1 MPFDVHVL
9 GTASARPT
17 GTRSVSG
24 SIVKCTDGTVV
35 VDAGEGFQERY
46 SAQRKHLKTKA
57 KGVTLKPSDIA
68 VLAFT
73 HGHLDHTWGALPWLQ
88 SMDLEHRQQPLLIL
102 GPTSSD
108 VIDALLEGTPLP
120 KDAPPAELARQW
132 RAWLEL
138 GAQYLA
144 FPVRWVLGDPVNDR
158 WIEMNPSTFTGLLLD
173 DMPQPQG
180 WKICSLRAVPTTHSV
195 PSCAWMIGQ
204 GPTKGAFDRERAKAL
219 NLSTDERT
227 QLAKGQDVE
236 MKDGTALTASS
247 FRLSDHAPTSVMISG
262 DTASMAQG
270 FTPELAPTLLVHEA
284 TFLEEQQEKAEEHLH
299 STAKGAV
306 RSAHHLNAGVLALTH
321 YSSRIKSSRSA
332 LDEALQDADDLP
344 VVALEDGD
352 RMVVEDDGKVTHLIR
367 NEDGWQQASIAP
379 NR

>member
-1 MPFDVHVL
+1 
-9 GTASARPT
+9 
-17 GTRSVSG
+17 
-24 SIVKCTDGTVV
+24 
-35 VDAGEGFQERY
+35 
-46 SAQRKHLKTKA
+46 
-57 KGVTLKPSDIA
+57 
-68 VLAFT
+68 
-73 HGHLDHTWGALPWLQ
+73 
-88 SMDLEHRQQPLLIL
+88 
-102 GPTSSD
+102 
-108 VIDALLEGTPLP
+108 
-120 KDAPPAELARQW
+120 
-132 RAWLEL
+132 
-138 GAQYLA
+138 
-144 FPVRWVLGDPVNDR
+144 
-158 WIEMNPSTFTGLLLD
+158 
-173 DMPQPQG
+173 
-180 WKICSLRAVPTTHSV
+180 
-195 PSCAWMIGQ
+195 
-204 GPTKGAFDRERAKAL
+204 
-219 NLSTDERT
+219 
-227 QLAKGQDVE
+227 
-236 MKDGTALTASS
+236 
-247 FRLSDHAPTSVMISG
+247 MISG